1 MIDIERAEGSR
12 PFVSGLGV
20 ARPRSE
26 PRPFFLSFSV
36 CFPAVP
42 RSTRAVRRAACLQAA
57 TADDYSQPGA
67 RVPPHRGIGPGLLT
81 AAAAVG
87 IDS

>member
-1 MIDIERAEGSR
+1 
-12 PFVSGLGV
+12 VSGLGV

-26 PRPFFLSFSV
+26 PRPVFLYLS
-36 CFPAVP
+36 PAAS
-42 RSTRAVRRAACLQAA
+42 RSPRAVRRAAWLQAA
-57 TADDYSQPGA
+57 TADDY
-67 RVPPHRGIGPGLLT
+67 IT